1 MPLNLAKALT
11 YNPIVAP
18 FQPLHEYRSLFRLTL
33 KALSLSPLVALD
45 NDLRRTF
52 LDGSLVDLPPEY
64 SGFIIDVS
72 GTEKLHRG
80 ESFLIERLM
89 RALNQRGLQ
98 ARVSIAS
105 TIGCAWAHS
114 RYNPSAVT
122 SITNGINRE
131 SLNDLPL
138 PSLRLELATINSLHE
153 LGITTVG
160 ELLRL
165 PFKDIGLRFGVQ
177 TLRRIHQC
185 IGTVDEHF
193 EAIAEQP
200 KYVALK
206 RFEIPLENVYAAL
219 DCCVQLLRTL
229 LIDLNLY
236 ALRAGSFKLAFTTRC
251 DNDSSK
257 SGETR
262 VFQKE
267 LSLQTASND
276 TASILQIVAPVIES
290 LKVPS
295 GIIAISVT
303 AEAVTKQ
310 LSEQQQIFNST
321 YARELQRSA
330 EELLNTLSIRIG
342 PEHINRVQMHES
354 HIPERS
360 FRYVAAKTFNQDE
373 QTAKNIISAIPAR
386 PPQILKVAERISAV
400 ALLPDRPPARIEWR
414 GAVLKIIQ
422 GKGPERIAPEWW
434 REAIDGAQLGD
445 PPRLREQ
452 SCTRDYFTLQ
462 DHTGRWLWVYRDIP
476 TFNWWLHG
484 IF

>member
-11 YNPIVAP
+11 HNPIIAP
-18 FQPLHEYRSLFRLTL
+18 FQPLNEYRSLFRLAL
-33 KALSLSPLVALD
+33 KAFSLSPLVALD
-45 NDLRRTF
+45 NDLRCAF
-52 LDGSLVDLPPEY
+52 LDGSLMELPPEY
-64 SGFIIDVS
+64 SGFILDVS
-72 GTEKLHRG
+72 GTEKLHHG
-80 ESFLIERLM
+80 ESLLTERLM
-89 RALNQRGLQ
+89 RALNKRGLQ
-98 ARVSIAS
+98 ARIGIAS

-114 RYNPSAVT
+114 RFGSSPIAIIS
-122 SITNGINRE
+122 NGMNRE
-131 SLNDLPL
+131 SVNDLPL
-138 PSLRLELATINSLHE
+138 ASLRLELATINSLQE

-160 ELLRL
+160 ALLRL

-185 IGTVDEHF
+185 LGTVDEHF

-200 KYVALK
+200 KYVALR
-206 RFEIPLENVYAAL
+206 RFEIPLDNTAAAL

-229 LIDLNLY
+229 LTDLNLY

-251 DNDSSK
+251 DSDSPK

-295 GIIAISVT
+295 GIISISVT
-303 AEAVTKQ
+303 AEAVIKQ

-321 YARELQRSA
+321 YARELQRNT
-330 EELLNTLSIRIG
+330 EELLNTLSIRVG
-342 PEHINRVQMHES
+342 PDRINRVQMNES

-373 QTAKNIISAIPAR
+373 QTAKAIIAATPAR

-422 GKGPERIAPEWW
+422 GRGPERIAPEWW
-434 REAIDGAQLGD
+434 RETINGPQVSD
-445 PPRLREQ
+445 RL
-452 SCTRDYFTLQ
+452 CTRDYFTLQ